1 VTAACKLRQEF
12 IDKCEMLI
20 ESDEL
25 RERLQLNAQQ
35 YVQDHHSTD
44 LEKQQYINV
53 VAELIHNTV
62 N

>member
-1 VTAACKLRQEF
+1 
-12 IDKCEMLI
+12 MLI